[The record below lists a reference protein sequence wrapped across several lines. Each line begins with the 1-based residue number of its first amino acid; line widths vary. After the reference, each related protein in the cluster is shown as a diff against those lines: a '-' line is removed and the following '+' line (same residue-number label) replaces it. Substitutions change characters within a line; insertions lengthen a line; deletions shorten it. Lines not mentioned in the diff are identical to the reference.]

1 MVGIHRFPNVAV
13 FGGFGDIPHGP
24 FCHCRIFIVAV
35 PGTRERNCEKI
46 FLAIDTGCNY
56 RRRPGNMHD
65 IAVLSHPALLAR
77 RRCKK
82 FRVQSAKF
90 KGCVHHRWTA
100 LITWIPGCPP
110 WRAPRLPRGERCLL
124 SSRHKIPFAKRRGG
138 RAADGAVV
146 NMSPQRK

>member
-1 MVGIHRFPNVAV
+1 MVGIYRVPNVAV
-13 FGGFGDIPHGP
+13 LGGFGNIPHGP

-46 FLAIDTGCNY
+46 FLAIDTGRNY

-100 LITWIPGCPP
+100 LITWIPGT
-110 WRAPRLPRGERCLL
+110 PRHGGHPGFPEGNLTVWLVQSEF
-124 SSRHKIPFAKRRGG
+124 PFAGEG
-138 RAADGAVV
+138 VDA
-146 NMSPQRK
+146 QRTGQW

>member
-1 MVGIHRFPNVAV
+1 MVGIYRVPNVAV
-13 FGGFGDIPHGP
+13 LGGFGDIPHGAL
-24 FCHCRIFIVAV
+24 CHCWIFIVAV

-46 FLAIDTGCNY
+46 FLAIDTGRNY

-100 LITWIPGCPP
+100 LITWIPGT
-110 WRAPRLPRGERCLL
+110 PRHGGHPGFPEGND
-124 SSRHKIPFAKRRGG
+124 AYYRRGTK
-138 RAADGAVV
+138 
-146 NMSPQRK
+146 SPSLSEGVDAQRTGQW